1 MLCKDIA
8 NEHKERDFQFVECS
22 YILCK
27 DIANEHKERN
37 FQFVECSY
45 ILCKDI
51 ANEHK
56 ERNFQFVECSYI
68 LCKDSLFPLLYN
80 QYHQIIYQKQ
90 ATKAIDL
97 TARKQSIHTMKT
109 ITLHDENC
117 HFMYS
122 SHTLSKPNCM
132 ELHDKENKTASP
144 TAWIY
149 IIRKIRQRAQL
160 HGFI

>member
-8 NEHKERDFQFVECS
+8 NEHKERVFQFVECS

-27 DIANEHKERN
+27 DIANEHKERD
-37 FQFVECSY
+37 FQF
-45 ILCKDI
+45 
-51 ANEHK
+51 A
-56 ERNFQFVECSYI
+56 ECSYI
-68 LCKDSLFPLLYN
+68 LCKDSLFPLLHN

-90 ATKAIDL
+90 VTKAIDL
-97 TARKQSIHTMKT
+97 TTRNQSIHTMKT
-109 ITLHDENC
+109 ITLHNENY

-122 SHTLSKPNCM
+122 SYTLSKLNYM
-132 ELHDKENKTASP
+132 DLYDKENKTTSL

-149 IIRKIRQRAQL
+149 TIKKTRQQVQL

>member
-1 MLCKDIA
+1 ML
-8 NEHKERDFQFVECS
+8 
-22 YILCK
+22 YK

-56 ERNFQFVECSYI
+56 ERDFQFVKCNYILCKDIANEHKESNFQFVECSYI

-97 TARKQSIHTMKT
+97 TTRNQSIHMMKT
-109 ITLHDENC
+109 ITLHDENYQ
-117 HFMYS
+117 FMYS
-122 SHTLSKPNCM
+122 SHALSKPNRM
-132 ELHDKENKTASP
+132 DLYDKKNKTASP
-144 TAWIY
+144 TTWIY
-149 IIRKIRQRAQL
+149 TIKKTR
-160 HGFI
+160 

>member
-1 MLCKDIA
+1 MQRL
-8 NEHKERDFQFVECS
+8 
-22 YILCK
+22 
-27 DIANEHKERN
+27 ANEHKERN

-56 ERNFQFVECSYI
+56 ERDFQFVECSYI
-68 LCKDSLFPLLYN
+68 LCKDSLFPLLCN

-97 TARKQSIHTMKT
+97 TTRNQSIHMMKT

-117 HFMYS
+117 HFIYS

-132 ELHDKENKTASP
+132 DLYDKKNKIIPHSPSFFSTFIWFFPQNPLPLH
-144 TAWIY
+144 
-149 IIRKIRQRAQL
+149 AQT
-160 HGFI
+160 

>member
-1 MLCKDIA
+1 ML
-8 NEHKERDFQFVECS
+8 
-22 YILCK
+22 Y
-27 DIANEHKERN
+27 
-37 FQFVECSY
+37 
-45 ILCKDI
+45 KDI

-97 TARKQSIHTMKT
+97 TTRNQSIHMMKT
-109 ITLHDENC
+109 ITLHDENY

-122 SHTLSKPNCM
+122 SHTLSKSTRM
-132 ELHDKENKTASP
+132 ELHDKKNKTTSL
-144 TAWIY
+144 TA
-149 IIRKIRQRAQL
+149 
-160 HGFI
+160 